1 MNEKGKGIL
10 MALPAW
16 AIIIAIGYGGLSACS
31 QNSNQQTL
39 NQTAKKNAVLLKIC
53 SDGTR
58 IVRLPDGMVRT
69 DDYQHQEVADW
80 RTVCTPGNPSKTQEV
95 DTDIDYDPNP

>member
-1 MNEKGKGIL
+1 MQSKQQPTNIE
-10 MALPAW
+10 
-16 AIIIAIGYGGLSACS
+16 S
-31 QNSNQQTL
+31 NSDKERRL
-39 NQTAKKNAVLLKIC
+39 VEKIC

-80 RTVCTPGNPSKTQEV
+80 RTVCTPGNSAKEQE
-95 DTDIDYDPNP
+95 IDYDPNP